1 MNEIGKLLTE
11 TRIEKD
17 LELDQVARETN
28 IAKRYLEA
36 LESDDYSVFPAEPY
50 IVGFLR
56 NYCEYL
62 DLDPEE
68 ITNLYKQIKI
78 QETSLPPDALLEK
91 RGFALSKPLIIG
103 FGVLAAIAVIITVV
117 FFAFKSWIPAIQQKR
132 TK

>member
-11 TRIEKD
+11 TRIENG

-62 DLDPEE
+62 DLNPEE

-78 QETSLPPDALLEK
+78 QETSLPPDA
-91 RGFALSKPLIIG
+91 
-103 FGVLAAIAVIITVV
+103 
-117 FFAFKSWIPAIQQKR
+117 
-132 TK
+132 